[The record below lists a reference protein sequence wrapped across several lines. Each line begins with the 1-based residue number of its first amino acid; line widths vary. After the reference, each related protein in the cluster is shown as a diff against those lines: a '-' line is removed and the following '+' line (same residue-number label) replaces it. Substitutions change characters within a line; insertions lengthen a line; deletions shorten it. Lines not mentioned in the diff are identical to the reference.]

1 MNMATAPGYSLQ
13 HTPTWAIATVS
24 FILISISIILEHLI
38 HLIIKWLRKHR
49 KSDLVE
55 AIERLQ
61 SELMILGFMSLLLT
75 ITQDAIIEICIPVRA
90 ADTMLPCRK
99 RTTTND
105 TAILDSCSA
114 KNASEVALVSK
125 HGIHQLHMFIFVLA
139 VMQIVYS
146 FLTVSLARAKM
157 KNWKAWDEETQTMEY
172 EIANDPNR
180 FRYARQTTFGRRHIS
195 TSTASPVF
203 VWIKC
208 FFRQFFHSVEKVDYL
223 TLRHGFISAHFSAR
237 NSNFDFQAYI
247 EQSLEED
254 FRIIVSISPVMWFT
268 VVIFLLVDVHG
279 WHVYLWLSYVPLFLV
294 LVVGA
299 KLEVIVDEM
308 ALQMKDVNSVTKG
321 TPLVC
326 PSDDYFWFGHPGF
339 VLTLLHYTLFVNA
352 FELAFFVWV
361 STQFGINSCYHEHRT
376 FTIIRVVI
384 AVAVQVLC
392 SYVTLPL
399 YALVAQMGSEVKSK
413 ALAKILRQWH
423 VEVRERRRKQLKLVK
438 SFSFRRMNMSSEWS
452 QGNKSAP
459 EFSSELRENTRS
471 SNEGEIVEELEHEG
485 KTEATSSNDPPS
497 VV

>member
-1 MNMATAPGYSLQ
+1 MAAGYASGYSLE
-13 HTPTWAIATVS
+13 HTPTWAIALVS
-24 FILISISIILEHLI
+24 FILISVSIILEHLI
-38 HLIIKWLRKHR
+38 HLIIKWLKKHR
-49 KSDLVE
+49 RSDLVE
-55 AIERLQ
+55 AIERLK

-75 ITQDAIIEICIPVRA
+75 VTQDAIIEICIPVMA

-99 RTTTND
+99 RTNNATS
-105 TAILDSCSA
+105 ILDSCSA
-114 KNASEVALVSK
+114 KNASKVALVSK

-139 VMQIVYS
+139 LMQIVYS

-157 KNWKAWDEETQTMEY
+157 RHWKAWDEETQTVEY

-180 FRYARQTTFGRRHIS
+180 FRYTRQTTFGRRHIS
-195 TSTASPVF
+195 TSTPSPVY
-203 VWIKC
+203 VWI
-208 FFRQFFHSVEKVDYL
+208 
-223 TLRHGFISAHFSAR
+223 AHFSAR
-237 NSNFDFQAYI
+237 NNDFDFQNYI

-279 WHVYLWLSYVPLFLV
+279 WHVYLWLSYVPLLLV
-294 LVVGA
+294 LVVGT
-299 KLEVIVDEM
+299 KLEVIVDQM
-308 ALQMKDVNSVTKG
+308 ALKMKDVNNVTKG

-326 PSDDYFWFGHPGF
+326 PSDEFFWFGHPGF

-352 FELAFFVWV
+352 FELAFFIWV

-399 YALVAQMGSEVKSK
+399 YALVAQMGSEVKCK
-413 ALAKILRQWH
+413 ALAKMLKQWH
-423 VEVRERRRKQLKLVK
+423 VEVRERRKNREQLK
-438 SFSFRRMNMSSEWS
+438 SFSFRHTNMSSEWS
-452 QGNKSAP
+452 QVNKTAP
-459 EFSSELRENTRS
+459 DFSSTLCESIRS
-471 SNEGEIVEELEHEG
+471 SDEGEIVEELEHMD
-485 KTEATSSNDPPS
+485 KTKACSSSDPPG

>member
-1 MNMATAPGYSLQ
+1 MAAGYASGYSLQ
-13 HTPTWAIATVS
+13 HTPTWAIALVS

-49 KSDLVE
+49 RSDLVE
-55 AIERLQ
+55 AIERLK

-75 ITQDAIIEICIPVRA
+75 VTQDAIVEICIPVRA

-99 RTTTND
+99 RTTND

-114 KNASEVALVSK
+114 KNANKVALVSK

-157 KNWKAWDEETQTMEY
+157 RHWKAWDEETQTIEY
-172 EIANDPNR
+172 EIANDPSR
-180 FRYARQTTFGRRHIS
+180 FRFTRQTTFGRRHIS
-195 TSTASPVF
+195 TSVASPVY

-237 NSNFDFQAYI
+237 NSNFDFQKYI

-279 WHVYLWLSYVPLFLV
+279 WHVYLWLSYVPLLLV
-294 LVVGA
+294 LIVGA

-308 ALQMKDVNSVTKG
+308 ALQMKDDNNVTKG

-326 PSDDYFWFGHPGF
+326 PSDKFFWFGHPGF
-339 VLTLLHYTLFVNA
+339 VLTILHYTLFVNA
-352 FELAFFVWV
+352 FELAFFTWV
-361 STQFGINSCYHEHRT
+361 STQFGINSCYHEHRS
-376 FTIIRVVI
+376 FTIIRMVI

-399 YALVAQMGSEVKSK
+399 YALVAQMGSQVKSK
-413 ALAKILRQWH
+413 ALAKMLRQWH
-423 VEVRERRRKQLKLVK
+423 VEVRERRKKQEQLIK
-438 SFSFRRMNMSSEWS
+438 SFSFKHTNLSSEWN

-459 EFSSELRENTRS
+459 EFSSTPCESIRS
-471 SNEGEIVEELEHEG
+471 TDEGEIVEELEHKVKNKG
-485 KTEATSSNDPPS
+485 SSSSDPPS

>member
-1 MNMATAPGYSLQ
+1 MAAYASGYSLE
-13 HTPTWAIATVS
+13 HTPTWAIALVS

-49 KSDLVE
+49 KIVE
-55 AIERLQ
+55 AIERLK

-75 ITQDAIIEICIPVRA
+75 VTQDAIIEICIPMKT

-99 RTTTND
+99 RTTND
-105 TAILDSCSA
+105 TATNLDSCSA
-114 KNASEVALVSK
+114 KNASKVALVSK
-125 HGIHQLHMFIFVLA
+125 HGIHQLHMFVFVLA

-157 KNWKAWDEETQTMEY
+157 RHWKAWDEETQTIEY

-180 FRYARQTTFGRRHIS
+180 FRYSRQTTFGRRHIS
-195 TSTASPVF
+195 TRTASPVY

-237 NSNFDFQAYI
+237 NSNFDFQNYI

-279 WHVYLWLSYVPLFLV
+279 WHVYLWLSYVPLMLV

-308 ALQMKDVNSVTKG
+308 ALQMKDINNVTKG

-326 PSDDYFWFGHPGF
+326 PSDKLFWFGHPGF
-339 VLTLLHYTLFVNA
+339 VLTLIHYTLFVNA
-352 FELAFFVWV
+352 FELAFFIWV
-361 STQFGINSCYHEHRT
+361 STQFGINSCYHEHRS

-399 YALVAQMGSEVKSK
+399 YALVAQMGSQVKSK
-413 ALAKILRQWH
+413 ALAKILKQWH
-423 VEVRERRRKQLKLVK
+423 VEVRERRRKQEKLVK
-438 SFSFRRMNMSSEWS
+438 SFSFRHRNKSSEWG

-459 EFSSELRENTRS
+459 EFSSTLGESNRS
-471 SNEGEIVEELEHEG
+471 YDEGEIVEELEHSV
-485 KTEATSSNDPPS
+485 KTKASSSSDPPS
-497 VV
+497 FV

>member
-1 MNMATAPGYSLQ
+1 MATPSYSLQ
-13 HTPTWAIATVS
+13 HTPTWAIALVS
-24 FILISISIILEHLI
+24 FILISISIILEHFI

-55 AIERLQ
+55 AIERLK

-75 ITQDAIIEICIPVRA
+75 VTQDAITEICIPVRT

-99 RTTTND
+99 RTTND

-114 KNASEVALVSK
+114 KNTSEVALVSK

-146 FLTVSLARAKM
+146 ILTVSLARAKIRH
-157 KNWKAWDEETQTMEY
+157 WKAWDEETQTMEY

-180 FRYARQTTFGRRHIS
+180 FRYTRQTTFGRRHIS
-195 TSTASPVF
+195 TTTASPVS
-203 VWIKC
+203 VWI
-208 FFRQFFHSVEKVDYL
+208 
-223 TLRHGFISAHFSAR
+223 AHFSAR
-237 NSNFDFQAYI
+237 NSNFDFQKYI

-279 WHVYLWLSYVPLFLV
+279 WHVYLWLSYIPLLLV

-321 TPLVC
+321 TPLVS
-326 PSDDYFWFGHPGF
+326 PSDEFFWFGHPGF
-339 VLTLLHYTLFVNA
+339 VLTLLHYTLFV
-352 FELAFFVWV
+352 
-361 STQFGINSCYHEHRT
+361 
-376 FTIIRVVI
+376 
-384 AVAVQVLC
+384 
-392 SYVTLPL
+392 
-399 YALVAQMGSEVKSK
+399 MGSQVKSK

-423 VEVRERRRKQLKLVK
+423 VEVRERRRKQQKLVK
-438 SFSFRRMNMSSEWS
+438 SFSFSHMSSEWN
-452 QGNKSAP
+452 QGNKSAL
-459 EFSSELRENTRS
+459 EFSSGLRENTRS
-471 SNEGEIVEELEHEG
+471 SSEGEIVQELEHPM
-485 KTEATSSNDPPS
+485 KTQANSSSDPPPC

>member
-1 MNMATAPGYSLQ
+1 MAAGYASGYSLQ
-13 HTPTWAIATVS
+13 HTPTWAIALVS

-38 HLIIKWLRKHR
+38 HLIIQWLRKNR
-49 KSDLVE
+49 RSDLVE
-55 AIERLQ
+55 AIERLK
-61 SELMILGFMSLLLT
+61 SV
-75 ITQDAIIEICIPVRA
+75 TQDAIIEICIPVRA

-99 RTTTND
+99 LTSND

-114 KNASEVALVSK
+114 KNASKVALVSK

-139 VMQIVYS
+139 LMQIVYS

-157 KNWKAWDEETQTMEY
+157 RHWKAWDEETQTVEY

-180 FRYARQTTFGRRHIS
+180 FRYTRQTTFGRRHIS
-195 TSTASPVF
+195 TRTPSPLY

-208 FFRQFFHSVEKVDYL
+208 FFRQFYHSVEKVDYL

-237 NSNFDFQAYI
+237 NNDFDFQNYI

-279 WHVYLWLSYVPLFLV
+279 WHVYLWLSYVPLLLV

-299 KLEVIVDEM
+299 KLEVIVDQM
-308 ALQMKDVNSVTKG
+308 ALKMKDVNNVTKG

-326 PSDDYFWFGHPGF
+326 PSDKFFWFGHPGF

-352 FELAFFVWV
+352 FELAFFIWV

-413 ALAKILRQWH
+413 ALAKMLKQWH
-423 VEVRERRRKQLKLVK
+423 LEVRERRRNREQLK
-438 SFSFRRMNMSSEWS
+438 SFSFRHTNMSSEWS
-452 QGNKSAP
+452 QENKSAP
-459 EFSSELRENTRS
+459 DFSSTLCESIRS
-471 SNEGEIVEELEHEG
+471 SDEGEIVEELEHME
-485 KTEATSSNDPPS
+485 KTKASSSSDPPC

>member
-1 MNMATAPGYSLQ
+1 MAAGYASGYSLQ
-13 HTPTWAIATVS
+13 HTPTWAIALVS

-38 HLIIKWLRKHR
+38 HLIIQWLRKNR
-49 KSDLVE
+49 RSDLVE
-55 AIERLQ
+55 AIERLK

-75 ITQDAIIEICIPVRA
+75 VTQDAIIEICIPVRA

-99 RTTTND
+99 LTSND

-114 KNASEVALVSK
+114 KNASKVALVSK

-139 VMQIVYS
+139 LMQIVYS

-157 KNWKAWDEETQTMEY
+157 RHWKAWDEETQTVEY

-180 FRYARQTTFGRRHIS
+180 FRYTRQTTFGRRHIS
-195 TSTASPVF
+195 TRTPSPLY
-203 VWIKC
+203 VWI
-208 FFRQFFHSVEKVDYL
+208 
-223 TLRHGFISAHFSAR
+223 AHFSAR
-237 NSNFDFQAYI
+237 NNDFDFQNYI

-279 WHVYLWLSYVPLFLV
+279 WHVYLWLSYVPLLLV

-299 KLEVIVDEM
+299 KLEVIVDQM
-308 ALQMKDVNSVTKG
+308 ALKMKDVNNVTKG

-326 PSDDYFWFGHPGF
+326 PSDKFFWFGHPGF

-352 FELAFFVWV
+352 FELAFFIWV

-413 ALAKILRQWH
+413 ALAKMLKQWH
-423 VEVRERRRKQLKLVK
+423 LEVRERRRNREQLK
-438 SFSFRRMNMSSEWS
+438 SFSFRHTNMSSEWS
-452 QGNKSAP
+452 QENKSAP
-459 EFSSELRENTRS
+459 DFSSTLCESIRS
-471 SNEGEIVEELEHEG
+471 SDEGEIVEELEHME
-485 KTEATSSNDPPS
+485 KTKASSSSDPPC

>member
-1 MNMATAPGYSLQ
+1 MAAGYASGYSLQ
-13 HTPTWAIATVS
+13 HTPTWAIALVS

-38 HLIIKWLRKHR
+38 HLIIQWLRKNR
-49 KSDLVE
+49 RSDLVE
-55 AIERLQ
+55 AIERLK
-61 SELMILGFMSLLLT
+61 SGFPLSLFAAELMILGFMSLLLT
-75 ITQDAIIEICIPVRA
+75 VTQDAIIEICIPVRA

-99 RTTTND
+99 LTSND

-114 KNASEVALVSK
+114 KNASKVALVSK

-139 VMQIVYS
+139 LMQIVYS

-157 KNWKAWDEETQTMEY
+157 RHWKAWDEETQTVEY

-180 FRYARQTTFGRRHIS
+180 FRYTRQTTFGRRHIS
-195 TSTASPVF
+195 TRTPSPLY
-203 VWIKC
+203 VWI
-208 FFRQFFHSVEKVDYL
+208 
-223 TLRHGFISAHFSAR
+223 AHFSAR
-237 NSNFDFQAYI
+237 NNDFDFQNYI

-279 WHVYLWLSYVPLFLV
+279 WHVYLWLSYVPLLLV

-299 KLEVIVDEM
+299 KLEVIVDQM
-308 ALQMKDVNSVTKG
+308 ALKMKDVNNVTKG

-326 PSDDYFWFGHPGF
+326 PSDKFFWFGHPGF

-352 FELAFFVWV
+352 FELAFFIWV

-413 ALAKILRQWH
+413 ALAKMLKQWH
-423 VEVRERRRKQLKLVK
+423 LEVRERRRNREQLK
-438 SFSFRRMNMSSEWS
+438 SFSFRHTNMSSEWS
-452 QGNKSAP
+452 QENKSAP
-459 EFSSELRENTRS
+459 DFSSTLCESIRS
-471 SNEGEIVEELEHEG
+471 SDEGEIVEELEHME
-485 KTEATSSNDPPS
+485 KTKASSSSDPPC